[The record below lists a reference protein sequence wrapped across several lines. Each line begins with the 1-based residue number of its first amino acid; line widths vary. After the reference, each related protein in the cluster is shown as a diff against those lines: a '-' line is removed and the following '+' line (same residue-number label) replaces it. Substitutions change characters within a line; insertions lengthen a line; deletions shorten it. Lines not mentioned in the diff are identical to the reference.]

1 MNLSEIIAVSGISGL
16 YKTIAQ
22 TKNGIIAESLSDK
35 KRIPV
40 YAAQKVH
47 TLDAISVYCTDKEMP
62 LAEVFKKIS
71 EKENKGAVADL
82 KNEEAALT
90 GYFASV
96 LPDYD
101 KQKVH
106 LSDIRKL
113 IQWYNILQQAGMLDF
128 EEVKAEG
135 EGDSKVEIKTENTP
149 KPQHQHQKQTKTHT
163 KAPTIQKQ
171 TVRKTGV
178 A

>member
-1 MNLSEIIAVSGISGL
+1 MNLSEIIAVSGIHGL
-16 YKTIAQ
+16 YKTVAQ
-22 TKNGIIAESLSDK
+22 TKNGIIAESLADK

-47 TLDAISVYCTDKEMP
+47 TLEAISVYLKDSEIP

-71 EKENKGAVADL
+71 DKENKGPAIDH
-82 KNEEAALT
+82 KSEEAELT
-90 GYFASV
+90 AYFATI

-101 KQKVH
+101 KEKVH
-106 LSDIRKL
+106 LSDIRKML
-113 IQWYNILQQAGMLDF
+113 HWYNILQKADMLNF
-128 EEVKAEG
+128 EEAKTEAED
-135 EGDSKVEIKTENTP
+135 EGKVEMKTENTP
-149 KPQHQHQKQTKTHT
+149 KPQYQQQKQTKTHT

-171 TVRKTGV
+171 TVRKTGT